1 MSDAMSN
8 PTTGLASPLRDQL
21 DRLAAFE
28 PVEAPVLSLYLDLR
42 PDQHGRDNYASFLR
56 KIFAER
62 LRTFS
67 GQHRKS
73 FERDVERINTY
84 LEEEARKSANGL
96 AIFACAAKDDFFEPL
111 QLDVGIDDHALYIAS
126 VPHLYPLAKVNDR
139 YPRYAALL
147 VNTNSARLF
156 VFSLGSTEAIQQVTN
171 QKTRKTMVGGWSQA
185 RYQRH
190 VEHFHLQHMKEV
202 VDALDRVVR
211 DENIGQVVVACDET
225 ARPLLLDQL
234 PKHLHDKVADVI
246 ALDTNAPDH
255 QVLAATLETLQQ
267 KDTETDAEQVQAM
280 LNAWRASG
288 LAVAGPEA
296 TLTALSRGQVDELL
310 IAADAQQLKPTQT
323 LPDGASPGAVEI
335 DTTAA
340 GPDVDPNRV
349 KLAGELVA
357 LAQQTSARIRFIEDP
372 SLLGDVGGVG
382 ALLRFRF

>member
-1 MSDAMSN
+1 
-8 PTTGLASPLRDQL
+8 
-21 DRLAAFE
+21 
-28 PVEAPVLSLYLDLR
+28 
-42 PDQHGRDNYASFLR
+42 
-56 KIFAER
+56 
-62 LRTFS
+62 
-67 GQHRKS
+67 
-73 FERDVERINTY
+73 
-84 LEEEARKSANGL
+84 
-96 AIFACAAKDDFFEPL
+96 
-111 QLDVGIDDHALYIAS
+111 
-126 VPHLYPLAKVNDR
+126 
-139 YPRYAALL
+139 
-147 VNTNSARLF
+147 
-156 VFSLGSTEAIQQVTN
+156 
-171 QKTRKTMVGGWSQA
+171 
-185 RYQRH
+185 
-190 VEHFHLQHMKEV
+190 MKEV

-382 ALLRFRF
+382 ALLRFRI